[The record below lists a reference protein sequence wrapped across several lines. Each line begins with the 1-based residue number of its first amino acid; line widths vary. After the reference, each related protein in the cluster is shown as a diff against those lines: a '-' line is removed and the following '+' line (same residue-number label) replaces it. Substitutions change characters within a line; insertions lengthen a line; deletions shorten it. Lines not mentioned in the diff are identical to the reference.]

1 MATLILVWRPSV
13 LWACRPLV
21 VVARRFTAAAASYEL
36 VRFGAVLEVR
46 EHAAELE
53 QVEDLAVERA
63 LSLVL
68 EMMDRKRRAPVTP
81 APAHRFRG
89 WNIVSLR

>member
-1 MATLILVWRPSV
+1 MVVSGAWVGGCYSYATGR
-13 LWACRPLV
+13 V
-21 VVARRFTAAAASYEL
+21 VTLSFVGLPAAGCGCTRVTAAAASYEL

-63 LSLVL
+63 LSLAQ
-68 EMMDRKRRAPVTP
+68 KA
-81 APAHRFRG
+81 A
-89 WNIVSLR
+89 